1 VITVT
6 TPELTSL
13 KDMSQFLDILGD
25 VLRLPAGR
33 VHLVVNNPMSKASMG
48 LADVERILERP
59 VAVEFLN
66 DGLKPEKAA
75 LAGKVLALQEPNG
88 LTARSAAALVLR
100 LERHLE
106 KPQRPEEEA
115 RAFMLNPRVSPGLVI
130 EA

>member
-1 VITVT
+1 
-6 TPELTSL
+6 
-13 KDMSQFLDILGD
+13 
-25 VLRLPAGR
+25 
-33 VHLVVNNPMSKASMG
+33 VHVVVNNPMSKASMG
-48 LADVERILERP
+48 LADVERILARS

-88 LTARSAAALVLR
+88 LTARSAAALALR

-106 KPQRPEEEA
+106 KPHRSEEDP
-115 RAFMLNPRVSPGLVI
+115 RAFVLKPHRSPGLVI